1 MNPLARMMKHC
12 AGTTMHS
19 KPLAVIAVLVLVMI
33 ASLSIAGCTSST
45 NSNQTASSAPQAA
58 STTATT
64 GKQIVVAQGQQ
75 FSITLPQNQTTGSI
89 WVPTYNASAISQKSG
104 SGSGGTEVFTFQ
116 ALKAGTTIIMFDARP
131 LERGTSNAA
140 STLNETLYTVIVR

>member
-12 AGTTMHS
+12 TGTTTHS
-19 KPLAVIAVLVLVMI
+19 KPRAVIAVLVLVMI

-45 NSNQTASSAPQAA
+45 NSNQTASNA
-58 STTATT
+58 SQTTTATT

-75 FSITLPQNQTTGSI
+75 FSITLPQNQTTGAT

-104 SGSGGTEVFTFQ
+104 SGSGETEVFTFQ
-116 ALKAGTTIIMFDARP
+116 ALKAGTTIIMFDARS
-131 LERGTSNAA
+131 LQRGTSTAT
-140 STLNETLYTVIVR
+140 STLNETMYTVIVH

>member
-1 MNPLARMMKHC
+1 
-12 AGTTMHS
+12 
-19 KPLAVIAVLVLVMI
+19 MI

-45 NSNQTASSAPQAA
+45 NNQTASSAPQAA

-75 FSITLPQNQTTGSI
+75 FSITLPQNQTTGGT

-116 ALKAGTTIIMFDARP
+116 ALKAGTTIIMFDARS
-131 LERGTSNAA
+131 LERGTSTAT

>member
-12 AGTTMHS
+12 TGTTTHL
-19 KPLAVIAVLVLVMI
+19 KPLAVIAVLVLVMS

-45 NSNQTASSAPQAA
+45 NNQTASNAPQT
-58 STTATT
+58 TTATT

-75 FSITLPQNQTTGSI
+75 FSITLPQNQTTGAT

-104 SGSGGTEVFTFQ
+104 SGSGATEVFTFQ
-116 ALKAGTTIIMFDARP
+116 ALKAGTTIIMFDARS
-131 LERGTSNAA
+131 LGTANATG
-140 STLNETLYTVIVR
+140 TLNETIYTVIVH

>member
-12 AGTTMHS
+12 TGTTTHS
-19 KPLAVIAVLVLVMI
+19 KPRAVIAVLVLVMI

-45 NSNQTASSAPQAA
+45 NSNQTASNA

-64 GKQIVVAQGQQ
+64 GKQIAVAQGQQ

-104 SGSGGTEVFTFQ
+104 SGSGATEVFTFQ
-116 ALKAGTTIIMFDARP
+116 ALKAGTTIIMFDARS
-131 LERGTSNAA
+131 LGNGTSNAA
-140 STLNETLYTVIVR
+140 STLNETLYTVIVH

>member
-1 MNPLARMMKHC
+1 MNPLARMLKHC
-12 AGTTMHS
+12 TGTTTHL
-19 KPLAVIAVLVLVMI
+19 KPLAVIAVLVLVMS

-45 NSNQTASSAPQAA
+45 NSNQPASNA

-64 GKQIVVAQGQQ
+64 SKQIAVAQGQQ

-104 SGSGGTEVFTFQ
+104 SGSGATEVFTFQ
-116 ALKAGTTIIMFDARP
+116 ALKAGTTIIMFDARS
-131 LERGTSNAA
+131 LQRGTSTAT
-140 STLNETLYTVIVR
+140 STLNETMYTVIVH

>member
-1 MNPLARMMKHC
+1 MNPLAKMLKHC

-45 NSNQTASSAPQAA
+45 NNQTASSASQA
-58 STTATT
+58 TTATT

-75 FSITLPQNQTTGSI
+75 FSITLPQNQTNGGT

-116 ALKAGTTIIMFDARP
+116 ALKAGTTIIMFDARS
-131 LERGTSNAA
+131 LESGTSNAT
-140 STLNETLYTVIVR
+140 STLNETLYTVIVH

>member
-1 MNPLARMMKHC
+1 
-12 AGTTMHS
+12 MHS
-19 KPLAVIAVLVLVMI
+19 KPLAVIVVLVLVMI

-45 NSNQTASSAPQAA
+45 NNQTASSAPQAA

-75 FSITLPQNQTTGSI
+75 FSITLPQNQTTGGT

-116 ALKAGTTIIMFDARP
+116 ALKAGTTIIMFDARS
-131 LERGTSNAA
+131 LERGTSTAT

>member
-1 MNPLARMMKHC
+1 MNPLERMMKHC
-12 AGTTMHS
+12 TGTTTHL
-19 KPLAVIAVLVLVMI
+19 KPLAVIAVLVLVMS

-45 NSNQTASSAPQAA
+45 NSNQTASNA

-64 GKQIVVAQGQQ
+64 GKQIAVAQGQQ

-104 SGSGGTEVFTFQ
+104 SGSGATEVFTFQ
-116 ALKAGTTIIMFDARP
+116 ALKAGTTIIMFDARS
-131 LERGTSNAA
+131 LQRGTSTAT
-140 STLNETLYTVIVR
+140 STLNETMYTVIVH